1 MRALDVEEME
11 SSSKID
17 LRDVMWWMSI
27 KKTYK
32 HGVPIV
38 TKLSKKDASP

>member
-1 MRALDVEEME
+1 MLKRWNHLQ
-11 SSSKID
+11 KY

-32 HGVPIV
+32 PGVPIV
-38 TKLSKKDASP
+38 AKLSKNGASP